1 MELTFGFLSTTAVRY
16 IESARKA
23 LLKWAQDLMAWPS
36 ETERRENGIQLRDG
50 RLITMVVD
58 CSEQP
63 VVVSTN
69 DEAEDAC
76 FSMKAHDHT
85 FSVLVGCSPK
95 NGKFYVKSK
104 SYTGKT
110 TDQEIFNDIYSAL
123 RRMNTSWQTRD
134 FQARESSRKATRV
147 LKY

>member
-1 MELTFGFLSTTAVRY
+1 
-16 IESARKA
+16 
-23 LLKWAQDLMAWPS
+23 MAWPS

-110 TDQEIFNDIYSAL
+110 TDQEIFNDIYFRLEEDEYILADKGFSGQRIKIGRAH
-123 RRMNTSWQTRD
+123 
-134 FQARESSRKATRV
+134 V
-147 LKY
+147 